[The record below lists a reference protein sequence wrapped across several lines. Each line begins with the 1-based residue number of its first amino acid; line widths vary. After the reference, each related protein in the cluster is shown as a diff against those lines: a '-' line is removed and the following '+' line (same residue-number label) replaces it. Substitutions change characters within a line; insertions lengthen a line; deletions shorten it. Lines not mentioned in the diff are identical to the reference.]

1 MQEHI
6 IGSSAKIVV
15 WHENS
20 LLLGLN
26 NRGEWE
32 LPGGRPGP
40 GDESLV
46 ETVYRGLREETGLN
60 IEPAQL
66 QLVDAELYQP
76 IPDAWVSLVCFAT
89 HLNDSP
95 HTLMNRQGYRRAK
108 NTPLCGFMRLMS
120 YRKICRQ
127 SMSASSTYLETS
139 AQKWREISDYS
150 GSSRQ
155 YSFEGFKRS

>member
-6 IGSSAKIVV
+6 IGSPAKIVV

-32 LPGGRPGP
+32 LPGGRPEP

-46 ETVYRGLREETGLN
+46 ETVYRELREETGLN

-76 IPDAWVSLVCFAT
+76 IPDAWVTLVCFAT
-89 HLNDSP
+89 HLNELPGISTSEE
-95 HTLMNRQGYRRAK
+95 HAV
-108 NTPLCGFMRLMS
+108 MRFHAADELPENLPAI
-120 YRKICRQ
+120 YERFINV
-127 SMSASSTYLETS
+127 
-139 AQKWREISDYS
+139 
-150 GSSRQ
+150 SRN
-155 YSFEGFKRS
+155 

>member
-46 ETVYRGLREETGLN
+46 ETVYRELREETGLN
-60 IEPAQL
+60 IEP
-66 QLVDAELYQP
+66 
-76 IPDAWVSLVCFAT
+76 
-89 HLNDSP
+89 
-95 HTLMNRQGYRRAK
+95 
-108 NTPLCGFMRLMS
+108 
-120 YRKICRQ
+120 
-127 SMSASSTYLETS
+127 
-139 AQKWREISDYS
+139 
-150 GSSRQ
+150 
-155 YSFEGFKRS
+155 

>member
-46 ETVYRGLREETGLN
+46 ETVYRELREEIGLN

-76 IPDAWVSLVCFAT
+76 IPDAWVTLVCFAT
-89 HLNDSP
+89 HLNESP
-95 HTLMNRQGYRRAK
+95 GISTSEKHAV
-108 NTPLCGFMRLMS
+108 MRFHAADELPENLPAI
-120 YRKICRQ
+120 YERFINV
-127 SMSASSTYLETS
+127 
-139 AQKWREISDYS
+139 
-150 GSSRQ
+150 SRN
-155 YSFEGFKRS
+155 

>member
-32 LPGGRPGP
+32 LPRGRPEP
-40 GDESLV
+40 GEESLV
-46 ETVYRGLREETGLN
+46 ETVYRELREEIGLN

-66 QLVDAELYQP
+66 QLVDAGLYQP
-76 IPDAWVSLVCFAT
+76 IPDAWVTLVCFAT
-89 HLNDSP
+89 HLNELPGIS
-95 HTLMNRQGYRRAK
+95 TSEEYAV
-108 NTPLCGFMRLMS
+108 MRFHAPDELPENLPAI
-120 YRKICRQ
+120 YERFINV
-127 SMSASSTYLETS
+127 
-139 AQKWREISDYS
+139 
-150 GSSRQ
+150 SRN
-155 YSFEGFKRS
+155 

>member
-32 LPGGRPGP
+32 LPGGRPEP

-46 ETVYRGLREETGLN
+46 ETVYRELREEIGLN

-76 IPDAWVSLVCFAT
+76 IPDAWVTLVCFAT
-89 HLNDSP
+89 HLNELPGRSTSEE
-95 HTLMNRQGYRRAK
+95 HAV
-108 NTPLCGFMRLMS
+108 MRFHAADELPENLPAI
-120 YRKICRQ
+120 YERFINV
-127 SMSASSTYLETS
+127 
-139 AQKWREISDYS
+139 
-150 GSSRQ
+150 SRN
-155 YSFEGFKRS
+155 

>member
-6 IGSSAKIVV
+6 IDSSAKIVV

-32 LPGGRPGP
+32 LPRGRPEP

-46 ETVYRGLREETGLN
+46 ETVYRELREETGLN

-76 IPDAWVSLVCFAT
+76 IPDAWVTLVCFAT
-89 HLNDSP
+89 HLNELPGIS
-95 HTLMNRQGYRRAK
+95 TSEEYAV
-108 NTPLCGFMRLMS
+108 MRFHVPDELPENLPAI
-120 YRKICRQ
+120 YERFINV
-127 SMSASSTYLETS
+127 
-139 AQKWREISDYS
+139 
-150 GSSRQ
+150 SRN
-155 YSFEGFKRS
+155 